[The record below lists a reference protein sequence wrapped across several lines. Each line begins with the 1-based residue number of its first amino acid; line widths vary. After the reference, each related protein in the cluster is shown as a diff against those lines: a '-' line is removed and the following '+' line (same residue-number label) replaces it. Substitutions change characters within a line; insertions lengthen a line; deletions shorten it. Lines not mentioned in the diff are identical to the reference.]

1 MSSLDVSLLFINIPL
16 EKAINICTQS
26 ICDQDDSAECLN
38 KSEFKELLPLAIVP
52 RVVFYF

>member
-1 MSSLDVSLLFINIPL
+1 MSLLFINIPL